1 VALWQGKSQRKPTG
15 GRRRPQRKKR
25 KFEISRE
32 LSQTVVAKEERREI
46 LRVRGGNEKVRVLG
60 TARVNVV
67 NPKTGKVER
76 ADVVT
81 VKQNP
86 ANPNYVQRNFVNR
99 GAIVETSVGLARI
112 TSRPGQDG
120 VINAVLVE
128 P

>member
-32 LSQTVVAKEERREI
+32 VSPPIVAPEHAVET
-46 LRVRGGNEKVRVLG
+46 LRVRGGAQKTRVLG
-60 TARVNVV
+60 ALKANVV
-67 NPKTGKVER
+67 DPATGKAQAAEI
-76 ADVVT
+76 VT
-81 VKQNP
+81 VKENP

-99 GAIVETSVGLARI
+99 GAIVETNLGLARV

-120 VINAVLVE
+120 VINAVLVK
-128 P
+128 

>member
-1 VALWQGKSQRKPTG
+1 VALWQGKSQRKPSG

-32 LSQTVVAKEERREI
+32 LTQPVIGKEERRET
-46 LRVRGGNEKVRVLG
+46 LRVRGGNSKSRVLG
-60 TARVNVV
+60 AAKVNVV
-67 NPKTGKVER
+67 DPKTGKVQR

-81 VKQNP
+81 VKENP

-99 GAIVETSVGLARI
+99 GAIVETSAGRARI

-128 P
+128 